1 MLLAIGIVLV
11 AANLRPAAAGIG
23 PLIDRIKSD
32 TGLSDGGADILVA
45 LPVFCFGALAPLAP
59 TLARRFGARATVAGA
74 LALLLLGLL
83 VRLLPGLG
91 FLFVGTAIAGT
102 AIAVAN
108 VLLPVLVRS
117 NFPER
122 VGLLTGLYSTTLIGF
137 AALAAGVS
145 VPVADAFGGGWRPGL
160 AIWAI
165 PAAFALARVGA
176 AARAPPA
183 PSAARPA
190 ISCRARGR
198 CSTTRSRGRS
208 RCSSRSSRRASTR
221 RSPGCRASSTPR
233 GEQRQGRA
241 AAQHRADR
249 GPDPGAHG
257 ADDGGPR
264 ARPAAFVWAFVA
276 FIAAGWIGVIVAP
289 MGAPYLWVVLL
300 GFGQNAAF
308 PLALTLIVLRG
319 GTVTSTA
326 GLSTLVQTVGY
337 MIAAV
342 APFAIGAVHDITGS
356 WTPALF
362 VLLGLLIP
370 QLIVGLAAARNR
382 TVCRRCRRVPALD
395 RAWGRVS
402 RRSGA

>member
-1 MLLAIGIVLV
+1 VLLAIGMVLV

-32 TGLSDGGADILVA
+32 TGLSDGAADVLVA

-59 TLARRFGARATVAGA
+59 SLARRFGARPAVAGA
-74 LALLLLGLL
+74 LAVLLLGLL
-83 VRLLPGLG
+83 VRLVPGLG
-91 FLFVGTAIAGT
+91 FLFLGTAIAGT

-117 NFPER
+117 NFPEQ
-122 VGLLTGLYSTTLIGF
+122 VGLVTSLYSTTLIGF
-137 AALAAGVS
+137 AALAAGIS

-165 PAAFALARVGA
+165 PAAFALGVWAPQIARSRRGGGGSPGDQLHGA
-176 AARAPPA
+176 RSLLHDKVAWAVTMFFAIQSAGFYTTLAWLPSVYKAHGASSSKAGLLLSIALVAGLIPAVTVPTLAARA
-183 PSAARPA
+183 RDQ
-190 ISCRARGR
+190 
-198 CSTTRSRGRS
+198 
-208 RCSSRSSRRASTR
+208 RR
-221 RSPGCRASSTPR
+221 
-233 GEQRQGRA
+233 
-241 AAQHRADR
+241 
-249 GPDPGAHG
+249 
-257 ADDGGPR
+257 
-264 ARPAAFVWAFVA
+264 FVWVFAA
-276 FIAAGWIGVIVAP
+276 IIATGWIGVIVAP
-289 MGAPYLWVVLL
+289 NSVPYLWVVLL

-342 APFAIGAVHDITGS
+342 APFAIGAIHDITGS

-362 VLLGLLIP
+362 VLLGLLVP

-382 TVCRRCRRVPALD
+382 TVAVR
-395 RAWGRVS
+395 
-402 RRSGA
+402 